1 MGGYDSCEL
10 CVKCEGLLSVK
21 WEVSKRKLL
30 ENAVRTNFGSS
41 IMRKVGVGDSG
52 YLYEYK

>member
-1 MGGYDSCEL
+1 MCE
-10 CVKCEGLLSVK
+10 VGSVQ
-21 WEVSKRKLL
+21 EKLL
-30 ENAVRTNFGSS
+30 KNAVRTNFVPS